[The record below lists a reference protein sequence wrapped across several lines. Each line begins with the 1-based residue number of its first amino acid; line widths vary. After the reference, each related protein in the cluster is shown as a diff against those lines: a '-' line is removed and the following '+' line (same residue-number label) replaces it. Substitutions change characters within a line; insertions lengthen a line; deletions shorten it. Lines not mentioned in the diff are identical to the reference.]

1 MRLLTALLTGAFIIN
16 SLHSATSSLVTQGDS
31 TQDAADLRT
40 QQQLQLESLI
50 ANAENDANRQKLNL
64 QNQYAALQVQL
75 AKCSTDK
82 SIASIQAEKDAE
94 DKKVAGTQSFIN
106 SAAPA
111 AAKILENG
119 MKYKMSGD
127 AKAKEEIQKAVQGYN
142 SLNGTFLNTN
152 VSTNSNSS
160 VHDAKSTTST
170 PIDPNVCKTIRMQ
183 EDGSNVSTVLSSA
196 KRKKLEFMA
205 SGPSPNSAC
214 YGRMSQLEIEAEDA
228 KSKIEKAEKEKELMS
243 GVGANLIGAAAQLG
257 LGYYG
262 TTVAKKGAESDLK
275 SANQMGDISHQ
286 ACKDGITSQAEAI
299 QRQIDAINAQLAG
312 DIDRLRKQFAAK
324 RIEISPKDSKGLPV
338 AEDTN
343 VGVSELNGAGV
354 ASSNFKSKNPLAPD
368 NKKNNSGAS
377 AGGGA
382 PGGVGAGG
390 DGKLGWGFG
399 DPTNASNPG
408 LFQGLPNQPGSA
420 SVSGGGEIGS
430 GGGPSGENPFGDPLM
445 PGTGDAFANVGPEGA
460 KTGSMG
466 NGFWE
471 LAMRT
476 HRRVYAHLGEL
487 LGGQSGPQVTNKEN
501 KNPERSITSTKN

>member
-1 MRLLTALLTGAFIIN
+1 M
-16 SLHSATSSLVTQGDS
+16 
-31 TQDAADLRT
+31 
-40 QQQLQLESLI
+40 
-50 ANAENDANRQKLNL
+50 
-64 QNQYAALQVQL
+64 
-75 AKCSTDK
+75 
-82 SIASIQAEKDAE
+82 
-94 DKKVAGTQSFIN
+94 
-106 SAAPA
+106 
-111 AAKILENG
+111 
-119 MKYKMSGD
+119 
-127 AKAKEEIQKAVQGYN
+127 
-142 SLNGTFLNTN
+142 
-152 VSTNSNSS
+152 
-160 VHDAKSTTST
+160 
-170 PIDPNVCKTIRMQ
+170 
-183 EDGSNVSTVLSSA
+183 
-196 KRKKLEFMA
+196 
-205 SGPSPNSAC
+205 
-214 YGRMSQLEIEAEDA
+214 
-228 KSKIEKAEKEKELMS
+228 
-243 GVGANLIGAAAQLG
+243 
-257 LGYYG
+257 
-262 TTVAKKGAESDLK
+262 
-275 SANQMGDISHQ
+275 
-286 ACKDGITSQAEAI
+286 
-299 QRQIDAINAQLAG
+299 
-312 DIDRLRKQFAAK
+312 
-324 RIEISPKDSKGLPV
+324 
-338 AEDTN
+338 
-343 VGVSELNGAGV
+343 SELNGAGV

>member
-1 MRLLTALLTGAFIIN
+1 MRLLTALLAGTFIIN
-16 SLHSATSSLVTQGDS
+16 SLYSATSSLVTQGDS

-50 ANAENDANRQKLNL
+50 ANAENDANRQKLDL
-64 QNQYAALQVQL
+64 QNQYAGLQIQL
-75 AKCSTDK
+75 SKCGTDK

-127 AKAKEEIQKAVQGYN
+127 AKATEQIQKAVQEYN
-142 SLNGTFLNTN
+142 SLNGTHLNTN
-152 VSTNSNSS
+152 VSTNPTSS
-160 VHDAKSTTST
+160 GHDKPTIST

-228 KSKIEKAEKEKELMS
+228 KSKIEKAEKEKEQMS
-243 GVGANLIGAAAQLG
+243 GVGANLMGAAAQLG
-257 LGYYG
+257 LGFYG
-262 TTVAKKGAESDLK
+262 NTVAKKGAESDLK
-275 SANQMGDISHQ
+275 SANQMGDIGHQ
-286 ACKDGITSQAEAI
+286 ACADGIKSQAEAI

-354 ASSNFKSKNPLAPD
+354 PSSNFKSKNPLALD
-368 NKKNNSGAS
+368 NKKNNSGAA

-382 PGGVGAGG
+382 PGGAAAGG

-399 DPTNASNPG
+399 DPTNANNPG
-408 LFQGLPNQPGSA
+408 LYQGLPNQPGSA

-445 PGTGDAFANVGPEGA
+445 PGTEDAFANVGPEGA

>member
-16 SLHSATSSLVTQGDS
+16 NLHAATSSLVTQGDS

-50 ANAENDANRQKLNL
+50 ANAENDANRQKLDL
-64 QNQYAALQVQL
+64 QNQYASLQVQL
-75 AKCSTDK
+75 SKCGTDK
-82 SIASIQAEKDAE
+82 SIASIQAQKDAE
-94 DKKVAGTQSFIN
+94 DKKASGTQNMIQQSVGGV
-106 SAAPA
+106 APLIQGGLGLTQMGN
-111 AAKILENG
+111 K
-119 MKYKMSGD
+119 
-127 AKAKEEIQKAVQGYN
+127 KADEEIKEAVQNYN
-142 SLNGTFLNTN
+142 RTNGTPVQQVNTG
-152 VSTNSNSS
+152 SSNNPS
-160 VHDAKSTTST
+160 VHKQSST
-170 PIDPNVCKTIRMQ
+170 PILECKTIPMSS
-183 EDGSNVSTVLSSA
+183 DGSNASSVISSA
-196 KRKKLEFMA
+196 NSKMA
-205 SGPSPNSAC
+205 QNMPGTPTYNQSC
-214 YGRMSQLEIEAEDA
+214 YARMAQLKSLAEEARETIR
-228 KSKIEKAEKEKELMS
+228 SAEKEKSKMKETIGSL
-243 GVGANLIGAAAQLG
+243 VTGAGQLG
-257 LGYYG
+257 LAVYG
-262 TTVAKKGAESDLK
+262 NSVTKKSAESDLNL
-275 SANQMGDISHQ
+275 ANQMGDIGQQ
-286 ACKDGITSQAEAI
+286 ACADGITSQAEAI

-324 RIEISPKDSKGLPV
+324 RVEISPKDSNGLPV

-354 ASSNFKSKNPLAPD
+354 PSSNFKSKNPLALD
-368 NKKNNSGAS
+368 NKKNNSGGIA

-382 PGGVGAGG
+382 PGGASAGG

-399 DPTNASNPG
+399 NPSDNTNPG
-408 LFQGLPNQPGSA
+408 LYQGLPSQPGSA

-430 GGGPSGENPFGDPLM
+430 GNIPSGENPFGDPLM
-445 PGTGDAFANVGPEGA
+445 PGTEDAFANVGPEGA
-460 KTGSMG
+460 KTASLG

>member
-1 MRLLTALLTGAFIIN
+1 M
-16 SLHSATSSLVTQGDS
+16 
-31 TQDAADLRT
+31 
-40 QQQLQLESLI
+40 
-50 ANAENDANRQKLNL
+50 
-64 QNQYAALQVQL
+64 
-75 AKCSTDK
+75 
-82 SIASIQAEKDAE
+82 
-94 DKKVAGTQSFIN
+94 
-106 SAAPA
+106 
-111 AAKILENG
+111 
-119 MKYKMSGD
+119 
-127 AKAKEEIQKAVQGYN
+127 
-142 SLNGTFLNTN
+142 
-152 VSTNSNSS
+152 
-160 VHDAKSTTST
+160 
-170 PIDPNVCKTIRMQ
+170 
-183 EDGSNVSTVLSSA
+183 
-196 KRKKLEFMA
+196 
-205 SGPSPNSAC
+205 
-214 YGRMSQLEIEAEDA
+214 
-228 KSKIEKAEKEKELMS
+228 
-243 GVGANLIGAAAQLG
+243 
-257 LGYYG
+257 
-262 TTVAKKGAESDLK
+262 
-275 SANQMGDISHQ
+275 
-286 ACKDGITSQAEAI
+286 
-299 QRQIDAINAQLAG
+299 
-312 DIDRLRKQFAAK
+312 RKQFAAK